1 MTPQEY
7 GYLQNMLKERSGLV
21 LSEDKQYLIES
32 RLSPVVK
39 KNGLENI
46 SDLIRKLQLP
56 GSENLKSAV
65 TEAMTINESFFFRDK
80 TPFKNFEEVMMPSLL
95 KARQAKR
102 SLRIWSAAA
111 SSGQELYSL
120 AILIKEKGDAFRS
133 WKVEL
138 MGTDISTEI
147 LEKAK
152 TGLYSQFEVQRGM
165 PSPLLVKYFQQVG
178 SLWQVESGL
187 RAMVSFRN
195 YNLLDNFSSLGTFD
209 IVFCRNVLIY
219 FDRETKQDVLER
231 IARQMAPD
239 GYLVLGAAETI
250 VGITDKFEPVDGRQ
264 GLLRLK
270 NGSAVGALSESS
282 PLQQAAADL
291 AANAKK
297 IA

>member
-7 GYLQNMLKERSGLV
+7 GYLQNMLKDRSGLV
-21 LSEDKQYLIES
+21 LSEDKQYLLES
-32 RLSPVVK
+32 RLNPVVQ

-80 TPFKNFEEVMMPSLL
+80 TPFRNFEEVMMPSLL

-120 AILIKEKGDAFRS
+120 AILIKEKGEAFRS
-133 WKVEL
+133 WKIEL

-165 PSPLLVKYFQQVG
+165 PSPLLVKYFQQFG
-178 SLWQVESGL
+178 SLWQVDSSL

-195 YNLLDNFSSLGTFD
+195 YNLLDNFSNLGTFD
-209 IVFCRNVLIY
+209 IVLCRNVLIY
-219 FDRETKQDVLER
+219 FDRETKRDVLER

-250 VGITDKFEPVDGRQ
+250 VGITDKFEPVNGRQ
-264 GLLRLK
+264 GLLSLK
-270 NGSAVGALSESS
+270 DESVAGPITARVQTQPDAAGIAVDA
-282 PLQQAAADL
+282 Q
-291 AANAKK
+291 K